1 MKWLFYY
8 ELRKTRQARVVLL
21 GVTAVLQLIF
31 CLSLLTRDTVAI
43 PMSGSLLFI
52 TAAGGTLYLGL
63 DSLLTFHRDLRT
75 DQGYMVFMTP
85 HNCWQIL
92 GAKMLQNALSLMLIG
107 GIFIGLIYLDVVL
120 MMNTF
125 KSIQNGWTLAT
136 GFLNDPNLYLET
148 VLSDLGVRLN
158 FSIDFRD
165 GTLII
170 CAYVVYVCTWL
181 SFISMAYLSD
191 TLAVSLVPS
200 KPRVSVCVAFGVFIV
215 LAYITLWLQTLLPAL
230 SHYQTSLLMA
240 SGLALG
246 SALVMYVAT
255 AILMELRLSV

>member
-1 MKWLFYY
+1 MAVYY

-125 KSIQNGWTLAT
+125 KSIQSGWTLAT

-170 CAYVVYVCTWL
+170 CAYIVYVCTWL